1 MNARQ
6 RGAVARRHA
15 THRRTDCI
23 VDQTPDVGGSI
34 FSLLVPGSELLRKMC
49 WSIREVQQ
57 IDPRVRD
64 ALRSDGLRYVV
75 DLILRTDRL
84 PQKVQRALTA
94 LGLQFDLL
102 DPVLVMV
109 LQSIAEVRVREE
121 RWEVIGAEVRR
132 RVLLG
137 EFANALPP

>member
-15 THRRTDCI
+15 TKRQTDWI

-34 FSLLVPGSELLRKMC
+34 FSLLAPGSEQLRKMC
-49 WSIREVQQ
+49 LSIRQVQQ
-57 IDPRVRD
+57 IDPHTRA

-75 DLILRTDRL
+75 DLILRADRL
-84 PQKVQRALTA
+84 PQKAQRALVA
-94 LGLQFDLL
+94 LGLQFDLH
-102 DPVLVMV
+102 DSVLVAV
-109 LQSIAEVRVREE
+109 LQSIAELRAREE
-121 RWEVIGAEVRR
+121 RWEVIGAELRR